1 LLFSSGVIPVFEPE
15 MPASWNACLKDWAQ
29 RYKLDG
35 DFAIFTERPS
45 AAQPE
50 INHRMEIVNL

>member
-1 LLFSSGVIPVFEPE
+1 MPVC
-15 MPASWNACLKDWAQ
+15 WNACLKDWAQ